1 MDAVCAKVDAANR
14 VTLLSSTLNFSLFFL
29 FGFLAP
35 PSGRSAALYTPAY
48 AQAELGGEPV
58 VGSDWGGGRV

>member
-14 VTLLSSTLNFSLFFL
+14 VTLLSSTLNFSFL